1 MSTRGAPASA
11 RAWQRAE
18 ILDLLA
24 GVIAALLLVVTLAGL
39 TGPARLLLTMAFTFF
54 VPGRAIV
61 TNWSRMAGWSDIAMS
76 IALSLGAL
84 TLLASVSLWARMW
97 HPLGLFQSEA
107 VASLAG
113 LAVAF
118 ARRRA
123 QASESADP
131 VPPRPRPRQAS
142 AGQGSVRPGPRYGLN
157 GQVPPRPGPRSAP
170 GNRVPPR
177 PGPRYGPAGQVPPRP
192 SPRSAPEERVPPRPG
207 PRYPP
212 PGQAPPRPGSRY
224 PQGGR
229 VPPPP
234 RPRPDE
240 RY

>member
-1 MSTRGAPASA
+1 MSTRVAPASA
-11 RAWQRAE
+11 RARQRAE

-39 TGPARLLLTMAFTFF
+39 TGPARLLLTVAFTFF

-76 IALSLGAL
+76 IALSLGVL
-84 TLLASVSLWARMW
+84 TLFASVSLWARMW
-97 HPLGLFQSEA
+97 NPLGLFQSEA

-113 LAVAF
+113 LGAAF

-123 QASESADP
+123 RASEPADL
-131 VPPRPRPRQAS
+131 VSPRPRQPS
-142 AGQGSVRPGPRYGLN
+142 AGQGS
-157 GQVPPRPGPRSAP
+157 PRS
-170 GNRVPPR
+170 
-177 PGPRYGPAGQVPPRP
+177 GPRYGPNGAVPPRP
-192 SPRSAPEERVPPRPG
+192 D

-212 PGQAPPRPGSRY
+212 PGQASPRPSPRY

-234 RPRPDE
+234 KPRPDE

>member
-11 RAWQRAE
+11 RARQRAE

-24 GVIAALLLVVTLAGL
+24 GVIAALLLVVTIAGL
-39 TGPARLLLTMAFTFF
+39 TGPARLLLTVAFTFF

-61 TNWSRMAGWSDIAMS
+61 TNWPRMAGWSDIAMS
-76 IALSLGAL
+76 IALSLGVL
-84 TLLASVSLWARMW
+84 TLFASVSLWARMW

-107 VASLAG
+107 VASLVG
-113 LAVAF
+113 LGVAF
-118 ARRRA
+118 TRRRA
-123 QASESADP
+123 QANEPTDR
-131 VPPRPRPRQAS
+131 VPPRPRSRQPS
-142 AGQGSVRPGPRYGLN
+142 AGQG
-157 GQVPPRPGPRSAP
+157 PPRPDPRPDPRSAP

-177 PGPRYGPAGQVPPRP
+177 PGPRYGPAGQGSPRP
-192 SPRSAPEERVPPRPG
+192 SARYG
-207 PRYPP
+207 PV
-212 PGQAPPRPGSRY
+212 GQAPPRPDPRSAPEDRLPPRPGPRY

-234 RPRPDE
+234 RPRPEE